1 MDSVEL
7 ILAIEEYADEQGVSF
22 DVALKML
29 GMLYQDRAHYW
40 AYFPEPPKD
49 D

>member
-29 GMLYQDRAHYW
+29 GMLYQDRAHLERW
-40 AYFPEPPKD
+40 RL
-49 D
+49 

>member
-22 DVALKML
+22 NARNVVS
-29 GMLYQDRAHYW
+29 RSCSS
-40 AYFPEPPKD
+40 
-49 D
+49 